1 MKTLKYVISLIVLAS
16 MLMSCGAKPTTT
28 TVAPTDIPAGAT
40 ATTDT
45 AVTTNPGTTA
55 GPYDNYLF
63 ATLADYTAAT
73 GGTIASF
80 NEAPSLAAEVASGTL
95 PALAERL
102 PKDVAV
108 VRTRE
113 GAAATYGGELHVI
126 GSNGDEGVYSQFTE
140 DIQQGLWMFDA
151 NYKGVHPNIAKGWT
165 LSEDGKTLTL
175 YLREGMKWSNG
186 DDFTADDFVFWW
198 EEIKL
203 NTDFNQE
210 LEVKYQPGGEV
221 MGVKKIDTYTIE
233 YTFAAPYFRAPEVVL
248 ADPVYCPSKFV
259 KQYMPKYNPDAETLA
274 KSEGYET
281 WQQAAQYHCNNNYG
295 GDLKAPF
302 LNPWILKDVKGES
315 ALFVRN
321 PYYWRVDTAGNQLP
335 YADSILI
342 IITQGD
348 QGSPVSVRAMNG
360 EIDWETGGISL
371 GDYPVLKQGE
381 ASGPYKVYLYPDTAT
396 STAMGFALNY
406 TDKDPINQQLFNDL
420 RFRQALSLAINRA
433 DIDSTLFLDQTAP
446 FTAPVS
452 PAWTG
457 YEDWMGT
464 YYAEYDVAK
473 ANTLLDEMGLQWDA
487 NHQWRLRSDGQ
498 PVYILGEYC
507 VTWLSYAQDLL
518 AIVKDNWAAIGVNF
532 DPKEVGEDTLMAR
545 YAANENSIG
554 IWNSDGG
561 SEANARAAYPIR
573 LEPPWHWKNEGCCI
587 MSAGPWRQ
595 WWDTKGAEGQEPPQE
610 VKDLFGLVDQWLD
623 TPRTDPNYT
632 TLINQIIKINVDN
645 LYYFGTVSAPP
656 RVVVVNNRIGN
667 LPEADGS
674 LGSSMLRVYLPETA
688 FIRTP

>member
-1 MKTLKYVISLIVLAS
+1 MKTLKYVISLVVLAS
-16 MLMSCGAKPTTT
+16 LLMSCGAKPTTT
-28 TVAPTDIPAGAT
+28 AVAPTDVPAGET

-45 AVTTNPGTTA
+45 AVTTA

-63 ATLADYTAAT
+63 ATLADYTTAT
-73 GGTIASF
+73 GGTIAAF

-113 GAAATYGGELHVI
+113 GDAAQYGGELHVR
-126 GSNGDEGVYSQFTE
+126 GENGDEGVYSQFTE

-151 NYKGVHPNIAKGWT
+151 NYKATHPNIAKGWQ
-165 LSEDGKTLTL
+165 LSADGKTLTL
-175 YLREGMKWSNG
+175 NLRNGMKWSNG
-186 DDFTADDFVFWW
+186 DDFTADDFIFWW

-203 NTDFNQE
+203 NPEFNPE
-210 LEVKYQPGGEV
+210 VEVKYRPGGEV
-221 MGVKKIDTYTIE
+221 MTVRKIDTYTVE
-233 YTFAAPYFRAPEVVL
+233 YSFAVPYFRAPETVL
-248 ADPVYCPSKFV
+248 ADPVYCASKFV
-259 KQYMPKYNPDAETLA
+259 KQYMPTYNPDAEALVE
-274 KSEGYET
+274 SEGYET
-281 WQQAAQYHCNNNYG
+281 WQQAVQYHCNNNYA
-295 GDLKAPF
+295 GDMKAPV
-302 LNPWILKDVKGES
+302 LNPWLLKDVKGDS

-335 YADSILI
+335 YVDSILVLI
-342 IITQGD
+342 VQGEG
-348 QGSPVSVRAMNG
+348 GSPVPVQAMSG

-371 GDYPVLKQGE
+371 GDYPVLKEGE
-381 ASGPYKVYLYPDTAT
+381 PGGVYKVYLYPDTAT
-396 STAMGFALNY
+396 STALGFALNY
-406 TDKDPINQQLFNDL
+406 TDKDPINRQMFNDL
-420 RFRQALSLAINRA
+420 RFRQALSLAIDRA
-433 DIDSTLFLDQTAP
+433 DISQTIFLDQTVP

-452 PAWTG
+452 PVWTG

-464 YYAEYDVAK
+464 YYAEYDVAQ
-473 ANTLLDEMGLQWDA
+473 ANTLLDDMGLNWDA
-487 NHQWRLRSDGQ
+487 QHKWRLRSDGQ
-498 PVYILGEYC
+498 PVYIFGEYGIN
-507 VTWLSYAQDLL
+507 WLSYIEDML
-518 AIVKDNWAAIGVNF
+518 AIVKTNWEAIGVQF
-532 DPKEVGEDTLMAR
+532 DPKYVEEEAMMAR

-561 SEANARAAYPIR
+561 SEANARSAYPLR

-595 WWDTKGAEGQEPPQE
+595 WWDSNGAQGEEPPQQI
-610 VKDLFGLVDQWLD
+610 KDLFTLVDEWLD
-623 TPRTDPNYT
+623 TPRTDPKYA

-674 LGSSMLRVYLPETA
+674 MGSAMLRVYLPETT